1 MNGTL
6 ILFDLAGYVGLLLW
20 GTHMVTSGV
29 KRGFGAA
36 LRIWLGRNLRQPWRA
51 FFVGLGI
58 TALLQSSTATSLMVT
73 SFTVAGLIAL
83 APALA
88 VMLGANVG
96 TTLITQILSFN
107 IGPFGP
113 PLVLLGVLTFRWS
126 EDGRT
131 KNLGRIAIGLG
142 LMLMA
147 LTGLVRTL
155 TPVENAPALRAIMS
169 ALTGEPVLALLVAVA
184 VTWACHSSIAV
195 VLLIVSLAATGVVD
209 TTTALALVLGANL
222 GGTLPPLTEAGSR
235 TARRLPLGNALIRLL
250 GCIAA
255 LPFLP
260 ILAANLAR
268 IDPSPARLVVNFH
281 TAFNLALGCVFI
293 GLTSPMARFLLRLL
307 PDLPRPNDP
316 GKPIYLEPDAIDAP
330 TVAISAA
337 CRETLRMADMVGA
350 MLRGALEVF
359 QHNDGKQ
366 AREITRMD
374 RTVDRLGAAIR
385 SYLSDIGRD
394 QPLDVKDDGA
404 RSLEILS
411 AVINLEHVGDIIANN
426 LMEFALRN
434 IQGRRTF
441 SNPEMTVIT
450 DMHAAV
456 LESLRLGISV
466 FLNGNSQDAN
476 RLVGRKATLRR
487 MEAEAAA
494 LHIRLLRTAG
504 HDNLGHVAENSGLFL
519 RIVRDLR
526 RIHSHIATF
535 GYAALNRTE
544 QRALP
549 DIDHEESEP
558 AGDLEKATTENA
570 RHEPN

>member
-29 KRGFGAA
+29 KRGFGAE
-36 LRIWLGRNLRQPWRA
+36 LRVWLGRNLRQPWRA

-126 EDGRT
+126 DDGRI

-169 ALTGEPVLALLVAVA
+169 ALTGEPVLALLIAVA

-195 VLLIVSLAATGVVD
+195 ILLIVSFASTGVVD
-209 TTTALALVLGANL
+209 TTTSLALVLGANL
-222 GGTLPPLTEAGSR
+222 GGTVPPLVEAGSR
-235 TARRLPLGNALIRLL
+235 TARRLPLGNALIRLV

-260 ILAANLAR
+260 ILARNLAR

-281 TAFNLALGCVFI
+281 TAFNLGLACVFI
-293 GLTSPMARFLLRLL
+293 GLTAPIAQLLIRVL
-307 PDLPRPNDP
+307 PNPPTPNDP
-316 GKPIYLEPDAIDAP
+316 GKPVYLEPDAIDAP
-330 TVAISAA
+330 TVAVAAA
-337 CRETLRMADMVGA
+337 CRETLRMADMIEA

-359 QHNDGKQ
+359 RHGDRKR
-366 AREITRMD
+366 ARQITRMD
-374 RTVDRLGAAIR
+374 RAVDRLGAAIR

-411 AVINLEHVGDIIANN
+411 AVINLEHVGDIIANG

-434 IQGRRTF
+434 IEGKRTF

-450 DMHAAV
+450 DMHGAL

-466 FLNGNSQDAN
+466 FLSGNSHDAS

-487 MEAEAAA
+487 MEAEATA
-494 LHIRLLRTAG
+494 LHIRLLRTTG
-504 HDNLGHVAENSGLFL
+504 NDNLGQVAENSSLFL

-526 RIHSHIATF
+526 RVHSHIATL
-535 GYAALNRTE
+535 GYAALNRDS
-544 QRALP
+544 QDGSPVL
-549 DIDHEESEP
+549 DDEESEV
-558 AGDLEKATTENA
+558 AGDLEKATTDHAHQQSN
-570 RHEPN
+570 

>member
-1 MNGTL
+1 
-6 ILFDLAGYVGLLLW
+6 
-20 GTHMVTSGV
+20 
-29 KRGFGAA
+29 
-36 LRIWLGRNLRQPWRA
+36 
-51 FFVGLGI
+51 
-58 TALLQSSTATSLMVT
+58 MVT

-126 EDGRT
+126 EGGRI

-195 VLLIVSLAATGVVD
+195 ILLIVSFASTGVVD
-209 TTTALALVLGANL
+209 TTTSLALVLGANL
-222 GGTLPPLTEAGSR
+222 GGTLPPLVEAGSR
-235 TARRLPLGNALIRLL
+235 TARRLPLGNALIRLV
-250 GCIAA
+250 GCMAA

-260 ILAANLAR
+260 LLGRNLAR

-281 TAFNLALGCVFI
+281 TAFNLGLACVFI
-293 GLTSPMARFLLRLL
+293 GLTAPMAQLLIRLL
-307 PDLPRPNDP
+307 PNPPTPSDP
-316 GKPIYLEPDAIDAP
+316 GKPVYLEPDAIDAP
-330 TVAISAA
+330 TVAVAAA
-337 CRETLRMADMVGA
+337 CRETLRMADMIEA

-359 QHNDGKQ
+359 RHGDRKR

-374 RTVDRLGAAIR
+374 RTVDRLGTAIR

-394 QPLDVKDDGA
+394 QPLDVKGDGA

-411 AVINLEHVGDIIANN
+411 AVINLEHVGDIIANG

-434 IQGRRTF
+434 IEGRRTF

-450 DMHAAV
+450 DMHAAL

-466 FLNGNSQDAN
+466 FLSGNSHDAS
-476 RLVGRKATLRR
+476 RLVERKATLRR
-487 MEAEAAA
+487 MEAEATA
-494 LHIRLLRTAG
+494 LHIRLLRTTG
-504 HDNLGHVAENSGLFL
+504 HDNLGQVAENSGLFL

-526 RIHSHIATF
+526 RVHSHIASL
-535 GYAALNRTE
+535 GYAALNRDS
-544 QRALP
+544 QDGSLLL
-549 DIDHEESEP
+549 DYEESEV
-558 AGDLEKATTENA
+558 AGDLEKATTDDA
-570 RHEPN
+570 RQQSN